1 VPKHTGEVIR
11 SGSKSKGRVIDRIN
25 EPLNRPV
32 EIRSGRVDE
41 KKMVETFR
49 YQSPAANQRIAQNE
63 CGIVP
68 DKIVAHSRRIAD
80 EDNNDQD

>member
-1 VPKHTGEVIR
+1 
-11 SGSKSKGRVIDRIN
+11 
-25 EPLNRPV
+25 
-32 EIRSGRVDE
+32 
-41 KKMVETFR
+41 MVETFR

-68 DKIVAHSRRIAD
+68 DKTVAHSRRIAD